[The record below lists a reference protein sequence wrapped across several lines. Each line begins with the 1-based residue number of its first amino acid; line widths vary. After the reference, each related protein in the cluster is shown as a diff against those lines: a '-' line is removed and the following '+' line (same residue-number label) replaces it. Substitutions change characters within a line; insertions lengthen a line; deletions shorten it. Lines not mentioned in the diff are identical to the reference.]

1 MIPSPALGCNEITI
15 TSSSIWT
22 FGYLLVGL
30 ATRCHS
36 LQDTHSLLWFSVAI
50 GQVARDS
57 SARVRSLGHGAS
69 LWMAG
74 ERRAS
79 LPRRRV
85 PRAVHRRRSLIPFEP
100 GRLGAAWRDY
110 VGREGVYSAKN
121 CSFAIDTRS
130 TSCTKYLNQTRKKY
144 LFLIG

>member
-1 MIPSPALGCNEITI
+1 MRSRSHNRQFGRLVVCLLGWLLGITAYKI
-15 TSSSIWT
+15 HI
-22 FGYLLVGL
+22 L
-30 ATRCHS
+30 CM
-36 LQDTHSLLWFSVAI
+36 LWFSVAI
-50 GQVARDS
+50 GQVARGS

-110 VGREGVYSAKN
+110 VGREGIYSAKN

-144 LFLIG
+144 LFLIGLSP